1 MFPGARRATHPTG
14 TMAAMPDSRAPEAP
28 SRAARPPAPTGRRAE
43 LLAAAVEVVADSG
56 LRGLTHRAVD
66 ARAGLPEGTCS
77 AYLRTRVAL
86 LVALAEEV
94 GRALEDGVEALA
106 DELADGAGDP
116 AAVSA
121 AVTELTVGWVREPSL
136 VRAQAELSLE
146 AARQPDLMAVFE
158 RWRRSLLAT
167 VEQLAVR
174 AGRPSAGQDAVVL
187 VAAVEGLLVTAVRL
201 PTDQREPLLRGAV
214 PLLVH
219 ALHEA
224 G

>member
-1 MFPGARRATHPTG
+1 
-14 TMAAMPDSRAPEAP
+14 MAAMPQPASP
-28 SRAARPPAPTGRRAE
+28 STPDVRPPAPTGRRAE

-77 AYLRTRVAL
+77 AYLRTRGAL
-86 LVALAEEV
+86 LVALAEYV
-94 GRALEDGVEALA
+94 GRALEARVEALG
-106 DELADGAGDP
+106 DDLAGCAGDP
-116 AAVSA
+116 VAVSA

-146 AARQPDLMAVFE
+146 AARQPELMEVFE
-158 RWRRSLLAT
+158 RWRDGLLHT
-167 VEQLAVR
+167 VRQLGERV
-174 AGRPSAGQDAVVL
+174 GRPKPADDAVVI

-201 PTDQREPLLRGAV
+201 PAARREPFLRGAV

-224 G
+224 R

>member
-1 MFPGARRATHPTG
+1 MFPGAGRATHPPG

-86 LVALAEEV
+86 LVALAAEV
-94 GRALEDGVEALA
+94 GRALEDGVEA
-106 DELADGAGDP
+106 LADGAGDP

-174 AGRPSAGQDAVVL
+174 AGRPSAGEDAVVL

-224 G
+224 R

>member
-1 MFPGARRATHPTG
+1 
-14 TMAAMPDSRAPEAP
+14 MAAMPDTRASRAAGPTGP
-28 SRAARPPAPTGRRAE
+28 VGGARPPAPTGRRAQ
-43 LLAAAVEVVADSG
+43 LLEAAVEVVADAG

-86 LVALAEEV
+86 LVALAEYV
-94 GRALEDGVEALA
+94 GRALEARVEALG
-106 DELADGAGDP
+106 DELVDGAGDP

-121 AVTELTVGWVREPSL
+121 AVTDLTVGWVREPSL

-146 AARQPDLMAVFE
+146 AARQPDLMEVFE
-158 RWRRSLLAT
+158 RWRSSLLGT
-167 VEQLAVR
+167 VEQIGRR
-174 AGRPSAGQDAVVL
+174 AGRPSPAADAVVL

-201 PTDQREPLLRGAV
+201 PADQREPLLRGAV
-214 PLLVH
+214 PQLVH

-224 G
+224 R